1 MTVDIETIGI
11 AVSTEGVVKGTKDL
25 DNFDRQANK
34 SSKSADGL
42 SDSIGGMVKSF
53 IGISAAYAG
62 FQKLANVLDEYTK
75 YTVIVKNAT
84 AGQNEFNAAMAD
96 IRRIANTAQTDVAG
110 LATTYAR
117 FSNALKE
124 FGATQSQVSTLTETV
139 ALALKANG
147 ASAMETSSA
156 MIQLSQA
163 FGAGRLSGDEF
174 RSMAEA
180 APNLMRA
187 LAASIGVSVGA
198 LKEMGAEGKLT
209 SDVLLKAFTDPA
221 LLQALRG
228 QAKEVITISGSWQKL
243 KNEIEASFTAF
254 ESATGF
260 VGSLAISIAQL
271 ADGIKIIR
279 GFFSRDTVGNLNN
292 ELSTA
297 MDKLA
302 AYRRGNAFYRQ
313 VLGGREYET
322 ELRTKIA
329 VLSRQLKDATT
340 GKTEQELGNNKQ
352 AIQQLK
358 SQYDDFVKHNPL
370 KDLTAANEKYAQSL
384 ALVNANALAGNISN
398 DEANRYRKQLE
409 QERDASVAKIFKTET
424 TNAKTLAEL
433 QQDLSIE
440 FYQDERKRLEK
451 IREIQAQY
459 FIEDIQDETKRLK
472 KREETE
478 EKFYKYKNKL
488 EQELNGQ
495 IKKFND
501 MQDDA
506 QYKAIKKRA
515 EAYKKEYDRI
525 SDNLSRSLTDAI
537 FRGFEEGKSFIDNFI
552 DTLKNAFKTTILQ
565 PTIQMIIDKT
575 GITAL
580 MATISSAITGTANA
594 ASLYDPTASDGD
606 ILSRGVDIVKSIT
619 KGFDTLNGGFQ
630 SSIEK
635 LGAWIA
641 NSDNL
646 FAREI
651 GGALGQYS
659 QGISQ
664 ALGIAGAAY
673 AGFNFIK
680 QGNYAGAAL
689 TAGGYALGGPVGA
702 GIGAAIGSLFGSK
715 GLPPRVTESR
725 SGKFSDGIFS
735 ATNGADPGKRKLGM
749 ASTLDALNE
758 QFSKNLNT
766 ILNAFDIN
774 STITT
779 NSLITKKKNT
789 RARFAYGVDGAG
801 GFAYEESFGKK
812 GTFEQAFNALLENVL
827 GQVTVQA
834 IKSSTLPDGIKALF
848 DGLTDKTQVSNM
860 INASIG
866 LANAQDA
873 LISQYGLTA
882 DTAGKVA
889 VASGYAGDQLA
900 QFANALAATALSSQK
915 TSTTIIKER
924 DALKDLIGSL
934 PDSVTAFD
942 AILKSINAT
951 TADGQKQFADLF
963 ELRDR
968 FAKYTSAFDGVVN
981 NVESAIY
988 GLLSP
993 SEKMALDQANLA
1005 KAFAELNLSV
1015 PTSITELIAL
1025 GKSIDYGT
1033 EAGLDLALA
1042 FPALVSMFNQTE
1054 TAAKSLS
1061 DTLNANYFSTR
1072 ADFMSAKASNSPQTY
1087 IKNQA
1092 QMNTEMLAEIKKL
1105 QQDGKDTKAVMLAV
1119 AEYTAKF
1126 QRTIEDWD
1134 AEGMPAVRVDV

>member
-11 AVSTEGVVKGTKDL
+11 GADTSGVVKGTKDL

-42 SDSIGGMVKSF
+42 TDSIGGMVKSF

-75 YTVIVKNAT
+75 YTVILKNAT

-156 MIQLSQA
+156 MLQLSQA

-228 QAKEVITISGSWQKL
+228 QAKEVNTISGSWQKL

-279 GFFSRDTVGNLNN
+279 GFFSRDTVGDLNN

-302 AYRRGNAFYRQ
+302 AYRRGNAFDRQ

-340 GKTEQELGNNKQ
+340 
-352 AIQQLK
+352 
-358 SQYDDFVKHNPL
+358 VKVDPRTL
-370 KDLTAANEKYAQSL
+370 Q
-384 ALVNANALAGNISN
+384 
-398 DEANRYRKQLE
+398 
-409 QERDASVAKIFKTET
+409 
-424 TNAKTLAEL
+424 TNAQIDSGWMSDEQKAYEKLLKKRQEDAKKLADEQAEYARKVAEL
-433 QQDLSIE
+433 QSDIQVE
-440 FYQDERKRLEK
+440 FYQDERKRMEK
-451 IREIQAQY
+451 AAKDERELAMQESAWKAKQEDDYQKKLLKDWQAREKEKADIIKKNDDDAEKAALKQAQ
-459 FIEDIQDETKRLK
+459 DLQ
-472 KREETE
+472 
-478 EKFYKYKNKL
+478 
-488 EQELNGQ
+488 
-495 IKKFND
+495 
-501 MQDDA
+501 
-506 QYKAIKKRA
+506 
-515 EAYKKEYDRI
+515 KEYDRI

-537 FRGFEEGKSFIDNFI
+537 YRGFEKGKSFIDNFI

-594 ASLYDPTASDGD
+594 ASLYDPTASGGS
-606 ILSRGVDIVKSIT
+606 ILSRGVDIVKGITQGFEGLNNTFSNSIADL
-619 KGFDTLNGGFQ
+619 GALIANGNGG
-630 SSIEK
+630 IRD
-635 LGAWIA
+635 A
-641 NSDNL
+641 
-646 FAREI
+646 I

-689 TAGGYALGGPVGA
+689 TAGGYALGGPVGGA
-702 GIGAAIGSLFGSK
+702 IGAAIGSLFGGNVSTKKYSTGVTGLYSNGQFTSSNQSGLAGYGRALGGNEGLASVLKAYSEVVSGLFKAFDMGADVNTAASLFQRSSK
-715 GLPPRVTESR
+715 KTRAWGY
-725 SGKFSDGIFS
+725 FS
-735 ATNGADPGKRKLGM
+735 ANAGGG
-749 ASTLDALNE
+749 SVG
-758 QFSKNLNT
+758 FSSAQPFGSAQAAMEDLVNRIMT
-766 ILNAFDIN
+766 EG
-774 STITT
+774 ITT
-779 NSLITKKKNT
+779 LVRSSNLPE
-789 RARFAYGVDGAG
+789 GVRML
-801 GFAYEESFGKK
+801 
-812 GTFEQAFNALLENVL
+812 FEGLTSKE
-827 GQVTVQA
+827 TVQ
-834 IKSSTLPDGIKALF
+834 S
-848 DGLTDKTQVSNM
+848 M
-860 INASIG
+860 IVASINLG
-866 LANAQDA
+866 NAQDA
-873 LISQYGLTA
+873 LASRFGLTA

-889 VASGYAGDQLA
+889 VATGYADDQLA
-900 QFANALAATALSSQK
+900 AFVNTLASTALATQK
-915 TSTTIIKER
+915 TSVSLLKQR
-924 DALKDLIGSL
+924 DSLTESIGSL
-934 PDSVTAFD
+934 PSSIAAFD
-942 AILKSINAT
+942 ALLKAIDTS
-951 TADGQKQFADLF
+951 TAGGQSQFADLF
-963 ELRDR
+963 GLREQ
-968 FAKYTSAFDGVVN
+968 FANFTNAWDSVVG

-993 SEKMALDQANLA
+993 SEQLAMDQANLA
-1005 KAFAELNLSV
+1005 KMFAELNLSV
-1015 PTSITELIAL
+1015 PSSLQDLISL
-1025 GKSIDYGT
+1025 GKSIDFTT

-1042 FPALVSMFNQTE
+1042 FPTLVEAFKDTKE
-1054 TAAKSLS
+1054 GVESLS
-1061 DTLNANYFSTR
+1061 QSLSSNYFTTR
-1072 ADFMSAKASNSPQTY
+1072 ADFLSAQISASNGGGAQQFVKS
-1087 IKNQA
+1087 QA
-1092 QMNTEMLAEIKKL
+1092 QINADLVAQLKQMKQTNMDL
-1105 QQDGKDTKAVMLAV
+1105 KAYLTTLSENA
-1119 AEYTAKF
+1119 AKQ
-1126 QRTIEDWD
+1126 QRTLESWD
-1134 AEGMPAVRVDV
+1134 VEGMPAVRTE